1 MKHII
6 GIGIVVIAA
15 ASHGQM
21 FKPSKN
27 DQLKAGKEYADKLRK
42 EEKILP
48 SSDPRVILIRDIGR
62 RLLATRTPREIS
74 REPWQFTF
82 DVIDSKE
89 VNAFALPGGPVFF
102 YTGLINKVTT
112 VDELAG
118 IMGHELIHVRREH
131 WASAVNAQQ
140 ERSAGI
146 MILGSI
152 FGASRQTVDMAQI
165 IAQVGVNLPASR
177 GQEKESDDHGFDMM
191 LKAGYNP
198 EGMIKIFQM
207 FRDLKGSGAGVEFL
221 STHPDDKARISKLQ
235 NKIVDYKKKGKI
247 TTLPPMKTLPFETEA
262 MRAKPK
268 TGTSKVS

>member
-1 MKHII
+1 MKQLFGL
-6 GIGIVVIAA
+6 GIFVLAA
-15 ASHGQM
+15 GANAQM

-27 DQLKAGKEYADKLRK
+27 DQLKAGQEYAAKLRK
-42 EEKILP
+42 EEKVLP
-48 SSDPRVILIRDIGR
+48 NNDPRVILIRDIGR

-152 FGASRQTVDMAQI
+152 FGASRQTVDIAQI
-165 IAQVGVNLPASR
+165 VTQYGMNLPASR
-177 GQEKESDDHGFDMM
+177 GQEKESDEHGFDMM

-198 EGMIKIFQM
+198 EGMVRVFQM
-207 FRDLKGSGAGVEFL
+207 FRDLKGSGGSVEFL

-235 NKIVDYKKKGKI
+235 NKITDYKKKGKI
-247 TTLPPMKTLPFETEA
+247 TTLPPLKPLPFETDA

-268 TGTSKVS
+268 TGTSRSR